1 LIGAWKF
8 SMHSRLTDRVK
19 IAIVFLVHG
28 LMLATWASHI
38 PYLRDELGLSEGA
51 LGLLLL
57 FLAAGAVAAMLLTG
71 AIASRVGADVVTRW
85 TTPAMAATLLLPL
98 AAPTP
103 LALAVGLLAFGA
115 ALGSMDVAMNAV
127 AAEVET
133 ALGRPAMSSF
143 HGMFSVGALVGSLV
157 AAALLRIGVEPVH
170 QAVIVATVVVVV
182 VWPVLT
188 RLPHSVTNSSEG
200 SFGVRFPSGKL
211 LLLGIIA
218 FAVMLAE
225 GSALDWSA
233 TYLASDLGAT
243 TAVAALAYGAFSI
256 TMAVGRFT
264 GDAINRRVGRVKLVR
279 TGAAVATIGLGI
291 GLLLATPLSVI
302 IGFAVMGAGLANIIP
317 IIFTASAEQGTTP
330 AEGISGTA
338 TLGYLGFLAGP
349 PLIGAIA
356 ELTNLTFGLSIV
368 VILLGIVTASSSAL
382 AQRQA
387 PQRAST

>member
-1 LIGAWKF
+1 MPSRF
-8 SMHSRLTDRVK
+8 SDRVK
-19 IAIVFLVHG
+19 ISIVFFVHG
-28 LMLATWASHI
+28 LMLATWAPHI
-38 PYLRDELGLSEGA
+38 PYVRDELGLSEGA

-71 AIASRVGADVVTRW
+71 VIASRVGADVVTRW
-85 TTPAMAATLLLPL
+85 TTLAMAGTLLLPL
-98 AAPTP
+98 AAPSP
-103 LALAVGLLAFGA
+103 LSLAAALAVFGA

-127 AAEVET
+127 AAEVEN
-133 ALGRPAMSSF
+133 ALGRPAMSAF
-143 HGMFSVGALVGSLV
+143 HGMFSVGALVGSLF
-157 AAALLRIGVEPVH
+157 AAALLRVGVEPLHHGV
-170 QAVIVATVVVVV
+170 VVAAVVVVA
-182 VWPVLT
+182 VWPILT
-188 RLPHSVTNSSEG
+188 RLPHSVTIGSEG
-200 SFGVRFPSGKL
+200 SPGIGFPSGGL

-291 GLLLATPLSVI
+291 GLLVATPLSVI

-330 AEGISGTA
+330 ADGISGTA